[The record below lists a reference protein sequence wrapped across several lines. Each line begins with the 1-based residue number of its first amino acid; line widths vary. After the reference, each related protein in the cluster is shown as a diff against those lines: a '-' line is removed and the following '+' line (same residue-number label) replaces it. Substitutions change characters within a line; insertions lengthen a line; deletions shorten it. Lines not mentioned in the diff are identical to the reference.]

1 MSPEFT
7 MRWQWQV
14 GDLAL
19 WDNMAFQHY
28 AVRDYHGNR
37 VLQKS
42 YVQGE
47 RPRGPKG

>member
-1 MSPEFT
+1 
-7 MRWQWQV
+7 MRWRWQV

-37 VLQKS
+37 VLQKA

-47 RPRGPKG
+47 RPRGPEEARVQ